1 MLSGGAKIHTG
12 KIIFCKLLF
21 TNLFPQATDES
32 EASEEEV
39 ENQLRKMDRV
49 WTAHCACAMLLT
61 TSRLFIF
68 WSGFF
73 PINKNLYLLLCN
85 KRERNVPILYT
96 FSVWLSIK
104 TGVLLFL
111 VLLLPI
117 LLYSF
122 ESIDVKKCHFH
133 QTKNLKSKENLHELH
148 NFSTKSY

>member
-1 MLSGGAKIHTG
+1 MKNFYWILFSFQCQDQEENALLLLIWRLEEVLSGGAKIHTG
-12 KIIFCKLLF
+12 KLIFCKLLF

-104 TGVLLFL
+104 TGVLLF
-111 VLLLPI
+111 
-117 LLYSF
+117 
-122 ESIDVKKCHFH
+122 
-133 QTKNLKSKENLHELH
+133 
-148 NFSTKSY
+148 